1 MSAVP
6 RRAWGSGSLYQRKS
20 DKRWIGR
27 AHGQYVTGTNRDEV
41 KARLASLRSSP
52 SPRTTDT
59 VAAFLE
65 RWLAVTQRR
74 LRSRT
79 VDGYRDI
86 ITRHIVPTLGTI
98 RLAELNG
105 LDVQQWVDD
114 QDGAPRSV
122 AHRLACLRTALT
134 YAQRQGL
141 VDRNATV
148 GVQLPRIPRT
158 AVTPLTVD
166 EARAFLAFTAED
178 RLAALYVLAL
188 TTGMRQGELLGLRWK
203 DVSGDS
209 LTIRKTLRIR
219 QGRALLEDPKTERSL
234 RTLPLSTMAQDALRR
249 HKARQNA
256 ERLAADWTDNGLV
269 FTTPHGSPLEAWRV
283 TKGFQQQL
291 ELAGLPK
298 VRFHDLRHTAAS
310 LMLERSGGN
319 LRLVMEMLGHSTI
332 TTTADIYAHLAAEAK
347 RRAADDMDAA
357 LGAN

>member
-6 RRAWGSGSLYQRKS
+6 RRRWGTGSLYQRKS
-20 DKRWIGR
+20 DGRWIGR
-27 AHGQYVTGTNRDEV
+27 ARGRYVTGTNRDEV
-41 KARLASLRSSP
+41 KARLAVLKSSP

-59 VAAFLE
+59 VAEFLE

-86 ITRHIVPTLGTI
+86 VDRHIVPGLGGI

-105 LDVQQWVDD
+105 LDVQAWVDG
-114 QDGAPRSV
+114 QHGAPRSV

-134 YAQRQGL
+134 HAQRNGL

-148 GVQLPRIPRT
+148 GVELPRIPRT
-158 AVTPLTVD
+158 AVTPLTVAQ
-166 EARAFLAFTAED
+166 ARAFLDATTDD
-178 RLAALYVLAL
+178 RLSALYVLAL

-203 DVSGDS
+203 DVAEDS
-209 LTIRKTLRIR
+209 LTIRKTLRFR
-219 QGRALLEDPKTERSL
+219 QGKALLEEPKTERSL
-234 RTLPLSTMAQDALRR
+234 RTLPLSSMAVAALRR
-249 HKARQNA
+249 HKARQNV
-256 ERLAADWTDNGLV
+256 ERLATDWTDAGLV
-269 FTTPHGSPLEAWRV
+269 FTTEHGSPLEAWRV
-283 TKGFQQQL
+283 TRNFQQRL
-291 ELAGLPK
+291 ADAGLPK

-347 RRAADDMDAA
+347 RRAADDMDAL
-357 LGAN
+357 LG